1 MKIQGKGWF
10 AMAAI
15 GAEMAAVGRRME
27 KQQKLT
33 KAPASRSQPK
43 TTTDERVE
51 YSYTLYEE
59 AVVSLGNTIAD
70 LLEILVINNVKVPDE
85 IMSEARMNLDFMEY
99 LLNLGGINN
108 YQFGSK

>member
-1 MKIQGKGWF
+1 MRIQGKGWL

-27 KQQKLT
+27 KQQKLA
-33 KAPASRSQPK
+33 KAPASPSQPK
-43 TTTDERVE
+43 TTADERVE

-70 LLEILVINNVKVPDE
+70 LLEILVRNGVGVPDE

-108 YQFGSK
+108 FQFGSK

>member
-27 KQQKLT
+27 KQQKLA
-33 KAPASRSQPK
+33 KEPASPSRPK
-43 TTTDERVE
+43 MTPDERVE

-59 AVVSLGNTIAD
+59 AVVSLGNSIAD
-70 LLEILVINNVKVPDE
+70 LLEILVINGVKVPDE